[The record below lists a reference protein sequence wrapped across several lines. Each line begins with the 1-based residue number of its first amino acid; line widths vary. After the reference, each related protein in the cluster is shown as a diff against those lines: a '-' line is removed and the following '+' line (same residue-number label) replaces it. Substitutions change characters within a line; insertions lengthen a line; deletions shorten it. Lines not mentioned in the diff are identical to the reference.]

1 MSESRTTSLRAPRP
15 EAMEL
20 IDADRVGDLLTSTE
34 QRLRDLEEE
43 ANRTVAAAADA
54 EGAAEKVEADPAST
68 TWTLVR
74 LQRFITD
81 LRNEAV
87 RDAETI
93 IEVARQH
100 ANIRVDEARLMAER
114 GIDPSTVELEARR
127 RVPPP
132 TVVPDPPTAPV
143 PPAPIVVQAPVPP
156 APAPGAASPVMPV
169 VPVVAVPPTALVPPT
184 APVPPVAPVAAP
196 PAPPV
201 AASPV
206 APVIP
211 AAVVAAAAM
220 PAAAPVAVDDAYE
233 VRVGETLV
241 VAAAGVL
248 ANDQNPSG
256 GPVSA
261 VKKTDPALGTLSAF
275 GANGAFTFVAPSSV
289 PAPAFGLAEAWRN
302 DASGQI
308 VNTFPVVGDV
318 NGDGYPDLVLSSQ
331 FVGHRAVDLR
341 TGATLWDIDRTGY
354 ADCGFGFATTTAPAL
369 ADVDDDGVPEY
380 IGNLGSCERD
390 SNILAAGYAP
400 ADRIFALDG
409 RTGAV
414 KWMSERVSRPLG
426 DVLAPGA
433 PPSTEDRFQHVYA
446 GAQYAS
452 MHVARLA
459 PGAAPTI
466 LFRQTLRA
474 DAGYYQPVTGPA
486 RSTGCRALTGLAA
499 DDNVACRATILMRGD
514 GTIESIL
521 TAPNPSNL
529 SQASWDPTR
538 ELAPFTV
545 DVDGDGAPEIV
556 SGSDVWKKVGG
567 VWTLLNSYDV
577 LKEKG
582 PRRVFPLTVPML
594 MPNGPAA
601 AISLELGARAGTH
614 TPVSACASGAEAM
627 AYGVDMIRTG
637 RADIVV
643 CGGTEAAVHPLPIA
657 GFAAMQALSTR
668 NDDPEAASRPYD
680 AGRDGFV
687 LGEGAGIVVLES
699 EAHARARGAKV
710 YAEIAG
716 AGLTS
721 DAHHI
726 AAPDP
731 EGTGAARAMRAALE
745 AGGLSAA
752 DVVHLNAH
760 ATSTPVGDLA
770 ELHAIRGALGADAE
784 HVAISATK
792 SMTGHLLGAAG
803 ALEGIFTVLALHHR
817 LAPPTIN
824 LDDPDPAVDL
834 DVVRKDPRPL
844 PDGDIAA
851 LNNSF
856 GFGGHNVAVAFKS
869 V

>member
-1 MSESRTTSLRAPRP
+1 MATENRTRVFVTGLGATTPLGGDVPTTWQAALEGRSGANRLEHDWVEKYDIPVTFAAEVAVRP
-15 EAMEL
+15 EDQLAKVET
-20 IDADRVGDLLTSTE
+20 R
-34 QRLRDLEEE
+34 RLDPSGQYAL
-43 ANRTVAAAADA
+43 AAAREAWQDA
-54 EGAAEKVEADPAST
+54 GAPEVDP
-68 TWTLVR
+68 LR
-74 LQRFITD
+74 L
-81 LRNEAV
+81 
-87 RDAETI
+87 
-93 IEVARQH
+93 
-100 ANIRVDEARLMAER
+100 
-114 GIDPSTVELEARR
+114 G
-127 RVPPP
+127 
-132 TVVPDPPTAPV
+132 
-143 PPAPIVVQAPVPP
+143 
-156 APAPGAASPVMPV
+156 
-169 VPVVAVPPTALVPPT
+169 
-184 APVPPVAPVAAP
+184 
-196 PAPPV
+196 
-201 AASPV
+201 
-206 APVIP
+206 
-211 AAVVAAAAM
+211 AVVA
-220 PAAAPVAVDDAYE
+220 
-233 VRVGETLV
+233 
-241 VAAAGVL
+241 
-248 ANDQNPSG
+248 SG
-256 GPVSA
+256 
-261 VKKTDPALGTLSAF
+261 
-275 GANGAFTFVAPSSV
+275 
-289 PAPAFGLAEAWRN
+289 
-302 DASGQI
+302 I
-308 VNTFPVVGDV
+308 
-318 NGDGYPDLVLSSQ
+318 
-331 FVGHRAVDLR
+331 
-341 TGATLWDIDRTGY
+341 
-354 ADCGFGFATTTAPAL
+354 
-369 ADVDDDGVPEY
+369 
-380 IGNLGSCERD
+380 
-390 SNILAAGYAP
+390 
-400 ADRIFALDG
+400 
-409 RTGAV
+409 
-414 KWMSERVSRPLG
+414 
-426 DVLAPGA
+426 
-433 PPSTEDRFQHVYA
+433 
-446 GAQYAS
+446 
-452 MHVARLA
+452 
-459 PGAAPTI
+459 
-466 LFRQTLRA
+466 
-474 DAGYYQPVTGPA
+474 
-486 RSTGCRALTGLAA
+486 
-499 DDNVACRATILMRGD
+499 
-514 GTIESIL
+514 
-521 TAPNPSNL
+521 
-529 SQASWDPTR
+529 
-538 ELAPFTV
+538 
-545 DVDGDGAPEIV
+545 
-556 SGSDVWKKVGG
+556 GG